1 VAVNNKNIAQNRKAR
16 HDFHIEQTFEAG
28 IVLLGTEVKSCRQGK
43 VSLVDSYASV
53 KDGEVW
59 LYNTNINVY
68 EHGNINNHE
77 PVRKRKLL
85 LNKNEIRKLTQKI
98 KNKGFTLVPL
108 RMYFRNGK
116 VKVEIALAKG
126 KKSYDKRQD
135 IAKRDFER
143 SQQRKIKL

>member
-1 VAVNNKNIAQNRKAR
+1 MAENNKNIAQNRKAR
-16 HDFHIEQTFEAG
+16 HDFQIEQTIEAG
-28 IVLLGTEVKSCRQGK
+28 VVLLGTEVKSCRQGK
-43 VSLVDSYASV
+43 VSLVDSYATI

-108 RMYFRNGK
+108 RMYFMNGK
-116 VKVEIALAKG
+116 VKVELALAKG

>member
-1 VAVNNKNIAQNRKAR
+1 MAENNKNIAQNRKAR
-16 HDFHIEQTFEAG
+16 HDFQIEQTIEAG
-28 IVLLGTEVKSCRQGK
+28 VVLLGTEVKSCRQGK
-43 VSLVDSYASV
+43 VSLVDSYATI

-59 LYNTNINVY
+59 LYNANINVY

-77 PVRKRKLL
+77 PTRKRKLL
-85 LNKNEIRKLTQKI
+85 LNKSEIRKLTQKI

-108 RMYFRNGK
+108 RMYFMNGK
-116 VKVEIALAKG
+116 VKVELALAKG

>member
-1 VAVNNKNIAQNRKAR
+1 MAVNNKNIAQNRKAR